1 MEVTA
6 KALRK
11 AGFPSESAPEWPGF
25 KFTYTPRLVGSNM
38 NKAYEAM
45 LGTPNVSGAA
55 WMLVQHY
62 EALGRKT
69 IGDITVFTSEG
80 EFPGLCIL
88 IELVEK

>member
-1 MEVTA
+1 
-6 KALRK
+6 
-11 AGFPSESAPEWPGF
+11 
-25 KFTYTPRLVGSNM
+25 M

-62 EALGRKT
+62 EALGRKM